1 MNIIIRPAFE
11 GDVEHIYSL
20 IAYYASEGVILERSR
35 EDIRSNLEG
44 FLVAEVDGRFAGSV
58 THYGYGEMLKEVRS
72 LAVHRDFQGLGI
84 GSRLLFV
91 ERNGAFKPRI
101 FPNQFFCFSDDT
113 LRSAGGEKIRCDMI
127 QNFSCVLIFA
137 CQLHFALQARRNHSR
152 YNSRC
157 NKKH

>member
-35 EDIRSNLEG
+35 EDIRSNLDG

-84 GSRLLFV
+84 GSMLLKELISTV
-91 ERNGAFKPRI
+91 RAKCHARI
-101 FPNQFFCFSDDT
+101 FTLTYKPGFFEKNGFTAVPKDDFP
-113 LRSAGGEKIRCDMI
+113 EKIWKD
-127 QNFSCVLIFA
+127 CVNCRDREKCGETALI
-137 CQLHFALQARRNHSR
+137 
-152 YNSRC
+152 Y
-157 NKKH
+157 KD